1 MKKVVRMEKK
11 LKTNELTFFF
21 EDNDIRFY
29 KLRHLNKEKIEV
41 GYFKK
46 WLLSL
51 GNKRALAFERSID
64 ANHRKLLDLKAK
76 IFEINPQLLQVLL
89 LTDIDSTVYNTRH
102 YIEKL
107 DTNTRKWIKS
117 NFYKKRLSEVCLE
130 SGDTILKQ
138 MTFSENLQKA
148 INSSKSADCNSNFL
162 DFVDRVRMC
171 NYISEWTNVMNTKSP
186 GWYFTGV
193 SKPKFYSKDSVRLIN
208 ENNSYLKSSIGLYK
222 ELYIL
227 RGKLYSKTYG
237 VFFVE
242 RV

>member
-1 MKKVVRMEKK
+1 MKRVVKMEKN
-11 LKTNELTFFF
+11 LKTNELTFYF
-21 EDNDIRFY
+21 EDNDIRY
-29 KLRHLNKEKIEV
+29 SKLRQNQEKIEV
-41 GYFKK
+41 GYSKK

-51 GNKRALAFERSID
+51 GNTRALAFEQSID

-76 IFEINPQLLQVLL
+76 IFKINPELLEVLR
-89 LTDIDSTVYNTRH
+89 LTDVNSIAYNTRH

-107 DTNTRKWIKS
+107 DKNTRKWIKS
-117 NFYKKRLSEVCLE
+117 NFYKKRLNEVCLE

-148 INSSKSADCNSNFL
+148 INSSNSTDCNSNFL

-208 ENNSYLKSSIGLYK
+208 ENNTYLKASLGLYK
-222 ELYIL
+222 ELYIFQ
-227 RGKLYSKTYG
+227 GKLYSKTYG

-242 RV
+242 KV